1 MLFKFIQLNLFTF
14 YKKQTKL
21 SENGIKIRK
30 DYLLTLPAQDGKI
43 TVVKWQYLMEKLKEK
58 YVQEEFFMRMKFY
71 QSIKFRLIMV
81 TLIVCIIMGGAINY
95 FSIHQSRVSYKKV
108 VWNYMNDIA
117 IAYGRQVDN
126 IIADLG
132 TDKAF
137 NPGVLQTILADVGL
151 EGVSSSYGYIVD
163 ADGTMLYHPNQDK
176 IGKSVDN
183 AVVKSYVKDLKSGIV
198 HDTSVVQYNFNGSV
212 KYASCYTGQNGNFIL
227 VISADDSE
235 VMEDSVKLIVNV
247 TAISVVIGLLA
258 IAAVFFF
265 IVRMLSPLEYAAGA
279 VEKLAALDFRENDV
293 RKEARFARLRDEAG
307 NIMNAVLKLRGELTG
322 VVADLKTQSKALF
335 TQSDSLSESA
345 ANTMANMKDTDRAV
359 DEMANGA
366 TMLAQETQ
374 SASESVVEIGN
385 MIDEVNDNSE
395 ALAKDADDMKE
406 LGENAEN
413 ILKQLI
419 DGQHEMVEHIG
430 VVSDKTHEA
439 NQAAEKIA
447 EVVSLITEIASQ
459 TNLLSLNASIEAAR
473 AGDAGRGF
481 AVVAENI
488 KQLAEQTTS
497 SAADIQDIIH
507 DLETKSNET
516 VEKTD
521 AVNKIVN
528 KQSEDMKKTADILNQ
543 VIKGIIRLID
553 RIDGIATSVANMDK
567 SKEKVVDVIQ
577 NLSSVSQENAASTE
591 ETSASTS
598 MAMGTIEGIAN
609 EAVQL
614 KQIAQDLEDRMNAFV
629 IE

>member
-1 MLFKFIQLNLFTF
+1 
-14 YKKQTKL
+14 
-21 SENGIKIRK
+21 
-30 DYLLTLPAQDGKI
+30 
-43 TVVKWQYLMEKLKEK
+43 
-58 YVQEEFFMRMKFY
+58 MRMKFY

-81 TLIVCIIMGGAINY
+81 TLIVCIIMGGTINY
-95 FSIHQSRVSYKKV
+95 FSIHQSRVSYKKA

-117 IAYGRQVDN
+117 VAYGRQVDN

-137 NPGVLQTILADVGL
+137 NPGVLQTILAGVGL

-176 IGKSVDN
+176 IGKSVEN
-183 AVVKSYVKDLKSGIV
+183 EVVKSYVKDLKSGIV
-198 HDTSVVQYNFNGSV
+198 HDTSVVQYNFNGIV

-235 VMEDSVKLIVNV
+235 VMADSIKLIVNV
-247 TAISVVIGLLA
+247 TVISVVIGLLA

-265 IVRMLSPLEYAAGA
+265 IVRMISPLEYAAGA

-293 RKEARFARLRDEAG
+293 RKEARFAKLRDEAG

-345 ANTMANMKDTDRAV
+345 ANTMTNMKDTDRAV

-543 VIKGIIRLID
+543 VIKGITGLID
-553 RIDGIATSVANMDK
+553 RIDGIAASVANMDK

-614 KQIAQDLEDRMNAFV
+614 KQIAQDLEDRMKAFV

>member
-1 MLFKFIQLNLFTF
+1 MK
-14 YKKQTKL
+14 
-21 SENGIKIRK
+21 
-30 DYLLTLPAQDGKI
+30 
-43 TVVKWQYLMEKLKEK
+43 
-58 YVQEEFFMRMKFY
+58 MKFY
-71 QSIKFRLIMV
+71 QSIKFRLIMM
-81 TLIVCIIMGGAINY
+81 TLIVCVVMGGAINY

-108 VWNYMNDIA
+108 VWNYMSDIA
-117 IAYGRQVDN
+117 VAYGRQVDN

-137 NPGVLQTILADVGL
+137 NPGVLQTVLADVGI
-151 EGVSSSYGYIVD
+151 EGVASSYGYIVD

-176 IGKSVDN
+176 IGKSVEN
-183 AVVKSYVKDLKSGIV
+183 AVVKSYVQDLKSGIV
-198 HDTSVVQYNFNGSV
+198 HDTSVVQYEFNGST
-212 KYASCYTGQNGNFIL
+212 KYASCYTGQNGSFIL

-235 VMEDSVKLIVNV
+235 VMADSVKLITNV
-247 TAISVVIGLLA
+247 MAISVVIGLLA

-265 IVRMLSPLEYAAGA
+265 IARMISPLEYAAGA
-279 VEKLAALDFRENDV
+279 VEKLATLDFRGDDEK
-293 RKEARFARLRDEAG
+293 KEARFAKLKDEAG
-307 NIMNAVLKLRGELTG
+307 KIMNAVLKLRGELTG
-322 VVADLKTQSKALF
+322 VVADLKVQSKALF

-345 ANTMANMKDTDRAV
+345 ANTMTNMKDTDRAV

-385 MIDEVNDNSE
+385 MIDKVNDNSE
-395 ALAKDADDMKE
+395 ALAKDADDMKA

-447 EVVSLITEIASQ
+447 EVVNLITEIASQ

-543 VIKGIIRLID
+543 VIKGIIGLID
-553 RIDGIATSVANMDK
+553 RIDSIAASVANMDK

-598 MAMGTIEGIAN
+598 MAMGTVEGIADD
-609 EAVQL
+609 AVQL
-614 KQIAQDLEDRMNAFV
+614 KKIAQDLEDRMKAFV

>member
-1 MLFKFIQLNLFTF
+1 MDVF
-14 YKKQTKL
+14 
-21 SENGIKIRK
+21 NGKVE
-30 DYLLTLPAQDGKI
+30 G
-43 TVVKWQYLMEKLKEK
+43 K
-58 YVQEEFFMRMKFY
+58 YVQEEFYMRMKFY

-95 FSIHQSRVSYKKV
+95 FSIHQSRVSYKKA

-176 IGKSVDN
+176 IGKSVEN
-183 AVVKSYVKDLKSGIV
+183 AIVKSYVKDLKSGIV

-235 VMEDSVKLIVNV
+235 VMADSVKLIVNV
-247 TAISVVIGLLA
+247 TVISVVIGLLA

-395 ALAKDADDMKE
+395 ALAKNADDMKE

-543 VIKGIIRLID
+543 VIKGIIGLID
-553 RIDGIATSVANMDK
+553 RIDGIAASVANMDK

-614 KQIAQDLEDRMNAFV
+614 KQIAQDLEDRMKAFV

>member
-1 MLFKFIQLNLFTF
+1 MK
-14 YKKQTKL
+14 
-21 SENGIKIRK
+21 
-30 DYLLTLPAQDGKI
+30 
-43 TVVKWQYLMEKLKEK
+43 
-58 YVQEEFFMRMKFY
+58 MKFY
-71 QSIKFRLIMV
+71 QSIKFRLIMM
-81 TLIVCIIMGGAINY
+81 TLIVCVVMGGAINY

-108 VWNYMNDIA
+108 VWNYMSDIA
-117 IAYGRQVDN
+117 VAYGRQVDN

-137 NPGVLQTILADVGL
+137 NPGVLQTVLEDVGI
-151 EGVSSSYGYIVD
+151 EGVASSYGYIVD

-176 IGKSVDN
+176 IGKSVEN
-183 AVVKSYVKDLKSGIV
+183 AVVKSYVQDLKSGIV
-198 HDTSVVQYNFNGSV
+198 HDTSVVQYEFNGST
-212 KYASCYTGQNGNFIL
+212 KYASCYTGQNGSFIL

-235 VMEDSVKLIVNV
+235 VMADSVKLITNV
-247 TAISVVIGLLA
+247 MAISVVIGLLA

-265 IVRMLSPLEYAAGA
+265 IARMISPLEYAAGA
-279 VEKLAALDFRENDV
+279 VEKLATLDFRGDDEK
-293 RKEARFARLRDEAG
+293 KEARFAKLKDEAG

-322 VVADLKTQSKALF
+322 VVADLKVQSKALF

-345 ANTMANMKDTDRAV
+345 ANTMTNMKDTDRAV

-385 MIDEVNDNSE
+385 MIDKVNDNSE
-395 ALAKDADDMKE
+395 ALAKDADDMKA

-447 EVVSLITEIASQ
+447 EVVNLITEIASQ

-516 VEKTD
+516 VEKTE

-543 VIKGIIRLID
+543 VIKGIIGLID
-553 RIDGIATSVANMDK
+553 RIDSIAASVANMDK

-598 MAMGTIEGIAN
+598 MAMGTVEGIADD
-609 EAVQL
+609 AVQL
-614 KQIAQDLEDRMNAFV
+614 KKIAQDLEDRMKAFV

>member
-1 MLFKFIQLNLFTF
+1 
-14 YKKQTKL
+14 
-21 SENGIKIRK
+21 
-30 DYLLTLPAQDGKI
+30 
-43 TVVKWQYLMEKLKEK
+43 
-58 YVQEEFFMRMKFY
+58 MRMKFY
-71 QSIKFRLIMV
+71 QSIKFRIIMV

-117 IAYGRQVDN
+117 AAYGRQVDN

-132 TDKAF
+132 ADKAF

-176 IGKSVDN
+176 IGKSVEN
-183 AVVKSYVKDLKSGIV
+183 AIVKSYVKDLKSGIV

-235 VMEDSVKLIVNV
+235 VMADSVKLIVNV
-247 TAISVVIGLLA
+247 TVISVVIGLLA

-395 ALAKDADDMKE
+395 ALAKNADDMKE

-543 VIKGIIRLID
+543 VIKGIIGLID
-553 RIDGIATSVANMDK
+553 RIDGIAASVANMDK

-614 KQIAQDLEDRMNAFV
+614 KQIAQDLDDRMKAFV

>member
-1 MLFKFIQLNLFTF
+1 
-14 YKKQTKL
+14 
-21 SENGIKIRK
+21 
-30 DYLLTLPAQDGKI
+30 
-43 TVVKWQYLMEKLKEK
+43 
-58 YVQEEFFMRMKFY
+58 MKFY
-71 QSIKFRLIMV
+71 QSIKFRIIMV
-81 TLIVCIIMGGAINY
+81 TLIVCIIMGGTINY

-117 IAYGRQVDN
+117 AAYGRQVDN

-137 NPGVLQTILADVGL
+137 NPGVLQTILAGVGL

-176 IGKSVDN
+176 IGKSVEN
-183 AVVKSYVKDLKSGIV
+183 AIVKSYVKDLKSGIV

-235 VMEDSVKLIVNV
+235 VMADSIKLIVNV
-247 TAISVVIGLLA
+247 TVISVVIGLLA

-543 VIKGIIRLID
+543 VIKGITGLID
-553 RIDGIATSVANMDK
+553 RIDGIAASVANMDK

-614 KQIAQDLEDRMNAFV
+614 KQIAQDLENRMKAFV

>member
-1 MLFKFIQLNLFTF
+1 MDVF
-14 YKKQTKL
+14 
-21 SENGIKIRK
+21 NGKVE
-30 DYLLTLPAQDGKI
+30 G
-43 TVVKWQYLMEKLKEK
+43 K
-58 YVQEEFFMRMKFY
+58 YVQEEFYMRMKFY

-95 FSIHQSRVSYKKV
+95 FSIHQSRVSYKKA

-176 IGKSVDN
+176 IGKSVEN
-183 AVVKSYVKDLKSGIV
+183 AIVKSYVKDLKSGIV

-235 VMEDSVKLIVNV
+235 VMADSVKLIVNV
-247 TAISVVIGLLA
+247 TVISVVIGLLA

-395 ALAKDADDMKE
+395 ALAKNADDMKE

-543 VIKGIIRLID
+543 VIKGIIGLID
-553 RIDGIATSVANMDK
+553 RIDGIAASVANMDK

>member
-1 MLFKFIQLNLFTF
+1 MVKFCHKRAVFK
-14 YKKQTKL
+14 
-21 SENGIKIRK
+21 
-30 DYLLTLPAQDGKI
+30 GK
-43 TVVKWQYLMEKLKEK
+43 VEGKNKK
-58 YVQEEFFMRMKFY
+58 YVQEEFYMRMKFY

-81 TLIVCIIMGGAINY
+81 TLIVCIIMGGTINY
-95 FSIHQSRVSYKKV
+95 FSIHQSRVSYKKA

-117 IAYGRQVDN
+117 VAYGRQVDN

-137 NPGVLQTILADVGL
+137 NPGVLQTILAGVGL

-176 IGKSVDN
+176 IGKSVEN
-183 AVVKSYVKDLKSGIV
+183 AIVKSYVKDLKSGIV

-235 VMEDSVKLIVNV
+235 VMADSIKLIVNV

-543 VIKGIIRLID
+543 VIKGITGLID
-553 RIDGIATSVANMDK
+553 RIDGIAASVANMDK

-614 KQIAQDLEDRMNAFV
+614 KQIAQDLEDRMKAFV

>member
-1 MLFKFIQLNLFTF
+1 MVKF
-14 YKKQTKL
+14 
-21 SENGIKIRK
+21 
-30 DYLLTLPAQDGKI
+30 A
-43 TVVKWQYLMEKLKEK
+43 VKEQYLREKLKEK
-58 YVQEEFFMRMKFY
+58 YVQEEFYMRMKFY

-176 IGKSVDN
+176 IGKSVEN
-183 AVVKSYVKDLKSGIV
+183 AIVKSYVKDLKSGIV

-235 VMEDSVKLIVNV
+235 VMADSIKLIVNV
-247 TAISVVIGLLA
+247 TVISVVIGLLA

-543 VIKGIIRLID
+543 VIKGITGLID
-553 RIDGIATSVANMDK
+553 RIDGIAASVANMDK

-614 KQIAQDLEDRMNAFV
+614 KQIAQDLEDRMKAFV

>member
-1 MLFKFIQLNLFTF
+1 M
-14 YKKQTKL
+14 
-21 SENGIKIRK
+21 
-30 DYLLTLPAQDGKI
+30 
-43 TVVKWQYLMEKLKEK
+43 
-58 YVQEEFFMRMKFY
+58 
-71 QSIKFRLIMV
+71 
-81 TLIVCIIMGGAINY
+81 
-95 FSIHQSRVSYKKV
+95 
-108 VWNYMNDIA
+108 
-117 IAYGRQVDN
+117 
-126 IIADLG
+126 
-132 TDKAF
+132 
-137 NPGVLQTILADVGL
+137 
-151 EGVSSSYGYIVD
+151 
-163 ADGTMLYHPNQDK
+163 
-176 IGKSVDN
+176 
-183 AVVKSYVKDLKSGIV
+183 
-198 HDTSVVQYNFNGSV
+198 
-212 KYASCYTGQNGNFIL
+212 
-227 VISADDSE
+227 
-235 VMEDSVKLIVNV
+235 
-247 TAISVVIGLLA
+247 
-258 IAAVFFF
+258 
-265 IVRMLSPLEYAAGA
+265 
-279 VEKLAALDFRENDV
+279 

-543 VIKGIIRLID
+543 VIKGITGLID
-553 RIDGIATSVANMDK
+553 RIDGIAASVANMDK

-614 KQIAQDLEDRMNAFV
+614 KQIAQDLEDRMKAFV

>member
-1 MLFKFIQLNLFTF
+1 
-14 YKKQTKL
+14 
-21 SENGIKIRK
+21 
-30 DYLLTLPAQDGKI
+30 
-43 TVVKWQYLMEKLKEK
+43 
-58 YVQEEFFMRMKFY
+58 MRMKFY

-81 TLIVCIIMGGAINY
+81 TLIVCIIMGGTINY
-95 FSIHQSRVSYKKV
+95 FSIHQSRVSYKKA

-117 IAYGRQVDN
+117 VAYGRQVDN

-137 NPGVLQTILADVGL
+137 NPGVLQTILAGVGL

-176 IGKSVDN
+176 IGKSVEN

-198 HDTSVVQYNFNGSV
+198 HDTSVVQYDFNGSV

-235 VMEDSVKLIVNV
+235 VMADSIKLIVNV
-247 TAISVVIGLLA
+247 TVISVVIGLLA

-265 IVRMLSPLEYAAGA
+265 IVRMISPLEYAAGA

-293 RKEARFARLRDEAG
+293 RKEARFAKLRDEAG

-345 ANTMANMKDTDRAV
+345 ANTMTNMKDTDRAV

-543 VIKGIIRLID
+543 VIKGITGLID
-553 RIDGIATSVANMDK
+553 RIDGIAASVANMDK

-614 KQIAQDLEDRMNAFV
+614 KQIAQDLEDRMKAFV

>member
-1 MLFKFIQLNLFTF
+1 MDVF
-14 YKKQTKL
+14 
-21 SENGIKIRK
+21 NGKVE
-30 DYLLTLPAQDGKI
+30 G
-43 TVVKWQYLMEKLKEK
+43 K
-58 YVQEEFFMRMKFY
+58 YVQEEFYMRMKFY

-95 FSIHQSRVSYKKV
+95 FSIHQSRVSYKKA

-176 IGKSVDN
+176 IGKSVEN
-183 AVVKSYVKDLKSGIV
+183 AIVKSYVKDLKSGIV

-235 VMEDSVKLIVNV
+235 VMADSVKLIVNV
-247 TAISVVIGLLA
+247 TVISVVIGLLA

-395 ALAKDADDMKE
+395 ALAKNADDMKE

-543 VIKGIIRLID
+543 VIKGIIGLID
-553 RIDGIATSVANMDK
+553 RIDGIATSVASMEK

-614 KQIAQDLEDRMNAFV
+614 KQIAQDLEDRMKAFV

>member
-1 MLFKFIQLNLFTF
+1 MVKF
-14 YKKQTKL
+14 
-21 SENGIKIRK
+21 
-30 DYLLTLPAQDGKI
+30 A
-43 TVVKWQYLMEKLKEK
+43 VKEQYLREKLKEK
-58 YVQEEFFMRMKFY
+58 YVQEEFYMKMKFY

-176 IGKSVDN
+176 IGKSVEN
-183 AVVKSYVKDLKSGIV
+183 AIVKSYVKDLKSGIV

-235 VMEDSVKLIVNV
+235 VMADSVKLIVNV
-247 TAISVVIGLLA
+247 TVISVVIGLLA

-395 ALAKDADDMKE
+395 ALAKNADDMKE

-543 VIKGIIRLID
+543 VIKGIIGLID

-614 KQIAQDLEDRMNAFV
+614 KQIAQDLEDRMKAFV

>member
-1 MLFKFIQLNLFTF
+1 
-14 YKKQTKL
+14 
-21 SENGIKIRK
+21 
-30 DYLLTLPAQDGKI
+30 
-43 TVVKWQYLMEKLKEK
+43 
-58 YVQEEFFMRMKFY
+58 MRMKFY
-71 QSIKFRLIMV
+71 QSIKFRLVMV

-176 IGKSVDN
+176 IGKSVEN
-183 AVVKSYVKDLKSGIV
+183 AIVIV
-198 HDTSVVQYNFNGSV
+198 HDTRVVQYNFNGSV

-235 VMEDSVKLIVNV
+235 VMADSVKLIVNV
-247 TAISVVIGLLA
+247 TVISVVIGLLA

-345 ANTMANMKDTDRAV
+345 ANTMTNMKDTDRAV

-543 VIKGIIRLID
+543 VIKGIIGLID

-614 KQIAQDLEDRMNAFV
+614 KQIAQDLEDRMKAFV

>member
-1 MLFKFIQLNLFTF
+1 MVKF
-14 YKKQTKL
+14 
-21 SENGIKIRK
+21 
-30 DYLLTLPAQDGKI
+30 A
-43 TVVKWQYLMEKLKEK
+43 VKEQYLREKLKEK
-58 YVQEEFFMRMKFY
+58 YVQEEFYMRMKFY

-176 IGKSVDN
+176 IGKSVEN
-183 AVVKSYVKDLKSGIV
+183 AIVKSYVKDLKSGIV

-235 VMEDSVKLIVNV
+235 VMADSVKLIVNV
-247 TAISVVIGLLA
+247 TVISVVIGLLA

-395 ALAKDADDMKE
+395 ALAKNADDMKE

-543 VIKGIIRLID
+543 VIKGIIGLID

-614 KQIAQDLEDRMNAFV
+614 KQIAQDLEDRMKAFV

>member
-1 MLFKFIQLNLFTF
+1 MVKFCHKRAVFK
-14 YKKQTKL
+14 
-21 SENGIKIRK
+21 
-30 DYLLTLPAQDGKI
+30 GK
-43 TVVKWQYLMEKLKEK
+43 VEGKNKK
-58 YVQEEFFMRMKFY
+58 YVQEEFYMRMKFY

-81 TLIVCIIMGGAINY
+81 TLIVCIIMGGTINY
-95 FSIHQSRVSYKKV
+95 FSIHQSRVSYKKA

-117 IAYGRQVDN
+117 VAYGRQVDN

-137 NPGVLQTILADVGL
+137 NPGVLQTILAGVGL

-176 IGKSVDN
+176 IGKSVEN

-212 KYASCYTGQNGNFIL
+212 KYASCYTGQNGSFIL

-235 VMEDSVKLIVNV
+235 VMADSIKLIVNV
-247 TAISVVIGLLA
+247 TVISVVIGLLA

-265 IVRMLSPLEYAAGA
+265 IVRMISPLEYAAGA

-543 VIKGIIRLID
+543 VIKGITGLID
-553 RIDGIATSVANMDK
+553 RIDGIAASVANMDK

-614 KQIAQDLEDRMNAFV
+614 KQIAQDLEDRMKAFV
-629 IE
+629 TE

>member
-1 MLFKFIQLNLFTF
+1 M
-14 YKKQTKL
+14 YK
-21 SENGIKIRK
+21 
-30 DYLLTLPAQDGKI
+30 
-43 TVVKWQYLMEKLKEK
+43 
-58 YVQEEFFMRMKFY
+58 
-71 QSIKFRLIMV
+71 
-81 TLIVCIIMGGAINY
+81 
-95 FSIHQSRVSYKKV
+95 
-108 VWNYMNDIA
+108 
-117 IAYGRQVDN
+117 RQ
-126 IIADLG
+126 G
-132 TDKAF
+132 
-137 NPGVLQTILADVGL
+137 
-151 EGVSSSYGYIVD
+151 
-163 ADGTMLYHPNQDK
+163 
-176 IGKSVDN
+176 
-183 AVVKSYVKDLKSGIV
+183 
-198 HDTSVVQYNFNGSV
+198 
-212 KYASCYTGQNGNFIL
+212 
-227 VISADDSE
+227 
-235 VMEDSVKLIVNV
+235 
-247 TAISVVIGLLA
+247 
-258 IAAVFFF
+258 
-265 IVRMLSPLEYAAGA
+265 
-279 VEKLAALDFRENDV
+279 
-293 RKEARFARLRDEAG
+293 
-307 NIMNAVLKLRGELTG
+307 
-322 VVADLKTQSKALF
+322 
-335 TQSDSLSESA
+335 
-345 ANTMANMKDTDRAV
+345 
-359 DEMANGA
+359 
-366 TMLAQETQ
+366 
-374 SASESVVEIGN
+374 
-385 MIDEVNDNSE
+385 
-395 ALAKDADDMKE
+395 

-543 VIKGIIRLID
+543 VIKGIIGLID

-614 KQIAQDLEDRMNAFV
+614 KQIAQDLEDRMKAFV

>member
-1 MLFKFIQLNLFTF
+1 MVKFCRKRVVFK
-14 YKKQTKL
+14 
-21 SENGIKIRK
+21 
-30 DYLLTLPAQDGKI
+30 
-43 TVVKWQYLMEKLKEK
+43 EKVEGK
-58 YVQEEFFMRMKFY
+58 YVQEEFYMRMKFY

-176 IGKSVDN
+176 IGKSVEN
-183 AVVKSYVKDLKSGIV
+183 AIVKSYVKDLKSGIV

-235 VMEDSVKLIVNV
+235 VMADSVKLIVNV
-247 TAISVVIGLLA
+247 TVISVVIGLLA

-345 ANTMANMKDTDRAV
+345 ANTMDNMKDTDRAV

-395 ALAKDADDMKE
+395 ALAKNADDMKE

-543 VIKGIIRLID
+543 VIKGIIGLID
-553 RIDGIATSVANMDK
+553 RIDGIAASVASMEK

-614 KQIAQDLEDRMNAFV
+614 KQIAQDLEDRMKAFV

>member
-1 MLFKFIQLNLFTF
+1 MK
-14 YKKQTKL
+14 
-21 SENGIKIRK
+21 R
-30 DYLLTLPAQDGKI
+30 
-43 TVVKWQYLMEKLKEK
+43 
-58 YVQEEFFMRMKFY
+58 KFY
-71 QSIKFRLIMV
+71 HSIKFRLIMM
-81 TLIVCIIMGGAINY
+81 TLVICAMMGGLINFY
-95 FSIHQSRVSYKKV
+95 SIHQSRASYKKV

-117 IAYGRQVDN
+117 LAYGRQVDN

-132 TDKAF
+132 EDKAF
-137 NPGVLQTILADVGL
+137 DPMVLQTILAGVGI
-151 EGVSSSYGYIVD
+151 EGVSSSYAYMVD
-163 ADGTMLYHPNQDK
+163 ADGTMLYHPTSDK
-176 IGKSVDN
+176 IGKTVENS
-183 AVVKSYVKDLKSGIV
+183 VVKSYVQDLKAGV
-198 HDTSVVQYNFNGSV
+198 RHDTGVVQYVFNGST
-212 KYASCYTGQNGNFIL
+212 KYASCYTGAAGSFIL
-227 VISADDSE
+227 VVSADDSD
-235 VMEDSVKLIVNV
+235 VMADSYKLITDV
-247 TAISVVIGLLA
+247 TIITIIIGIIA
-258 IAAVFFF
+258 IAAVAFF
-265 IVRMLSPLEYAAGA
+265 ISRMISPLTYVAGS
-279 VEKLAALDFRENDV
+279 VDKLAELDFRASNDN
-293 RKEARFARLRDEAG
+293 KEQRYSKLKDEIG

-322 VVADLKTQSKALF
+322 VVADLKVQSKTLF
-335 TQSDSLSESA
+335 SQSDSLSESA
-345 ANTMANMKDTDRAV
+345 ANTMTNMKDTDRAV

-374 SASESVVEIGN
+374 SASESVIEIGN
-385 MIDEVNDNSE
+385 MIDRVNDNTE
-395 ALAKDADDMKE
+395 ALASDADNMKS

-430 VVSDKTHEA
+430 VVSDKTHDA
-439 NQAAEKIA
+439 NKAAEKIA
-447 EVVSLITEIASQ
+447 EVVNLITEIASQ

-521 AVNKIVN
+521 AVSRIVN

-543 VIKGIIRLID
+543 VIKGIIGLTD
-553 RIDGIATSVANMDK
+553 RIDSIASSVQNMDK

-591 ETSASTS
+591 ETSASTT
-598 MAMGTIEGIAN
+598 MAMGTVEGIAN
-609 EAVQL
+609 DAVQL
-614 KQIAQDLEDRMNAFV
+614 KGIAQDLEDRMKDFI

>member
-1 MLFKFIQLNLFTF
+1 MVKF
-14 YKKQTKL
+14 
-21 SENGIKIRK
+21 
-30 DYLLTLPAQDGKI
+30 A
-43 TVVKWQYLMEKLKEK
+43 VKEQYLREKLKEK
-58 YVQEEFFMRMKFY
+58 YVQEEFYMRMKFY

-81 TLIVCIIMGGAINY
+81 TLIVCIIMGGTINY
-95 FSIHQSRVSYKKV
+95 FSIHKSRVSYKKV

-117 IAYGRQVDN
+117 AAYGRQVDN

-132 TDKAF
+132 ADKAF

-176 IGKSVDN
+176 IGKSVEN
-183 AVVKSYVKDLKSGIV
+183 AIVKSYVKDLKSGIV

-235 VMEDSVKLIVNV
+235 VMADSVKLIVNV
-247 TAISVVIGLLA
+247 TVISVVIGLLA

-395 ALAKDADDMKE
+395 ALAKNADDMKE

-543 VIKGIIRLID
+543 VIKGIIGLID

-614 KQIAQDLEDRMNAFV
+614 KQIAQDLDDRMKAFV

>member
-1 MLFKFIQLNLFTF
+1 MK
-14 YKKQTKL
+14 
-21 SENGIKIRK
+21 
-30 DYLLTLPAQDGKI
+30 
-43 TVVKWQYLMEKLKEK
+43 
-58 YVQEEFFMRMKFY
+58 MKFY
-71 QSIKFRLIMV
+71 HSIKFRLTMM
-81 TLIVCIIMGGAINY
+81 TLVICVMMGGLINFY
-95 FSIHQSRVSYKKV
+95 SIHQSRASYKKV

-117 IAYGRQVDN
+117 LAYGRQVDN

-132 TDKAF
+132 EDKAF
-137 NPGVLQTILADVGL
+137 DPMVLQTILAGVGI
-151 EGVSSSYGYIVD
+151 EGVSSSYAYMVD
-163 ADGTMLYHPNQDK
+163 ADGTMLYHPTSDK
-176 IGKSVDN
+176 IGKSVEN
-183 AVVKSYVKDLKSGIV
+183 FVVKLYVQDLKEGV
-198 HDTSVVQYNFNGSV
+198 RHDTGVVQYVFNGST
-212 KYASCYTGQNGNFIL
+212 KYASCYTGAAGSFIL
-227 VISADDSE
+227 VVSADDSD
-235 VMEDSVKLIVNV
+235 VMADSYKLITDV
-247 TAISVVIGLLA
+247 TIITIIIGIIA
-258 IAAVFFF
+258 IAAVALF
-265 IVRMLSPLEYAAGA
+265 INKMISPLTYVAGS
-279 VEKLAALDFRENDV
+279 VDKLAELDFRSNNDN
-293 RKEARFARLRDEAG
+293 KEQRYFKLKDEIG

-322 VVADLKTQSKALF
+322 VVADLKVQSKNLF
-335 TQSDSLSESA
+335 NQSDSLSESA
-345 ANTMANMKDTDRAV
+345 ANTMTNMKDTDRAV

-374 SASESVVEIGN
+374 SASESVIEIGN
-385 MIDEVNDNSE
+385 MIDRVNDNTE
-395 ALAKDADDMKE
+395 ALASDADNMKS

-430 VVSDKTHEA
+430 VVSDKTHDA
-439 NQAAEKIA
+439 NKAAEKIA
-447 EVVSLITEIASQ
+447 EVVNLITEIASQ

-521 AVNKIVN
+521 AVSRIVN

-543 VIKGIIRLID
+543 VIKGIIGLTD
-553 RIDGIATSVANMDK
+553 RIDSIASSVQNMDK

-591 ETSASTS
+591 ETSASTT
-598 MAMGTIEGIAN
+598 MAMGTVEGIAN
-609 EAVQL
+609 DAVQL
-614 KQIAQDLEDRMNAFV
+614 KGIAQDLEDRMKDFI

>member
-1 MLFKFIQLNLFTF
+1 MVKF
-14 YKKQTKL
+14 
-21 SENGIKIRK
+21 
-30 DYLLTLPAQDGKI
+30 A
-43 TVVKWQYLMEKLKEK
+43 VKEQYLREKLKEK
-58 YVQEEFFMRMKFY
+58 YVQEEFYMRMKFY

-176 IGKSVDN
+176 IGKSVEN
-183 AVVKSYVKDLKSGIV
+183 AIVKSYVKDLKSGIV

-235 VMEDSVKLIVNV
+235 VMADSVKLIVNV
-247 TAISVVIGLLA
+247 TVISVVIGLLA

-395 ALAKDADDMKE
+395 ALAKNADDMKE

-507 DLETKSNET
+507 VLETKSNET

-543 VIKGIIRLID
+543 VIKGIIGLID
-553 RIDGIATSVANMDK
+553 RIDGIATSVASMEK

-614 KQIAQDLEDRMNAFV
+614 KQIAQDLEDRMKAFV

>member
-1 MLFKFIQLNLFTF
+1 MVKFCRKRVVFK
-14 YKKQTKL
+14 
-21 SENGIKIRK
+21 
-30 DYLLTLPAQDGKI
+30 
-43 TVVKWQYLMEKLKEK
+43 EKVEGK
-58 YVQEEFFMRMKFY
+58 YVQEEFYMRMKFY

-108 VWNYMNDIA
+108 VWNCMNDIA

-176 IGKSVDN
+176 IGKSVEN
-183 AVVKSYVKDLKSGIV
+183 AIVKSYVKDLKSGIV

-235 VMEDSVKLIVNV
+235 VMADSVKLIVNV
-247 TAISVVIGLLA
+247 TVISVVIGLLA

-395 ALAKDADDMKE
+395 ALAKNADDMKE

-543 VIKGIIRLID
+543 VIKGIIGLID
-553 RIDGIATSVANMDK
+553 RIDGIAASVASMEK

-614 KQIAQDLEDRMNAFV
+614 KQIAQDLEDRMKAFV

>member
-1 MLFKFIQLNLFTF
+1 
-14 YKKQTKL
+14 
-21 SENGIKIRK
+21 
-30 DYLLTLPAQDGKI
+30 
-43 TVVKWQYLMEKLKEK
+43 
-58 YVQEEFFMRMKFY
+58 MRMKFY
-71 QSIKFRLIMV
+71 QSIKFRIIMV

-117 IAYGRQVDN
+117 AAYGRQVDN

-132 TDKAF
+132 ADKAF

-176 IGKSVDN
+176 IGKSVEN
-183 AVVKSYVKDLKSGIV
+183 AIVKSYVKDLKSGIV

-235 VMEDSVKLIVNV
+235 VMADSVKLIVNV
-247 TAISVVIGLLA
+247 TVISVVIGLLA

-395 ALAKDADDMKE
+395 ALAKNADDMKE

-543 VIKGIIRLID
+543 VIKGIIGLID

-614 KQIAQDLEDRMNAFV
+614 KQIAQDLEDRMKAFV

>member
-1 MLFKFIQLNLFTF
+1 MDVF
-14 YKKQTKL
+14 
-21 SENGIKIRK
+21 NGKVE
-30 DYLLTLPAQDGKI
+30 G
-43 TVVKWQYLMEKLKEK
+43 K
-58 YVQEEFFMRMKFY
+58 YVQEEFYMRMKFY

-176 IGKSVDN
+176 IGKSVEN
-183 AVVKSYVKDLKSGIV
+183 AIVKSYVKDLKSGIV

-235 VMEDSVKLIVNV
+235 VMADSVKLIVNV
-247 TAISVVIGLLA
+247 TVISVVIGLLA

-395 ALAKDADDMKE
+395 ALAKNADDMKE

-459 TNLLSLNASIEAAR
+459 TNLLSFNASIEAAR

-543 VIKGIIRLID
+543 VIKGIIGLID
-553 RIDGIATSVANMDK
+553 RIDGIATSVASMEK

-614 KQIAQDLEDRMNAFV
+614 KQIAQDLEDRMKAFV

>member
-1 MLFKFIQLNLFTF
+1 
-14 YKKQTKL
+14 
-21 SENGIKIRK
+21 
-30 DYLLTLPAQDGKI
+30 
-43 TVVKWQYLMEKLKEK
+43 MEKLKEK
-58 YVQEEFFMRMKFY
+58 YVQGEFYMRMKFY

-176 IGKSVDN
+176 IGKSVEN
-183 AVVKSYVKDLKSGIV
+183 AIVKSYVKDLKSGIV
-198 HDTSVVQYNFNGSV
+198 HDTSIVQYTFNGSV

-235 VMEDSVKLIVNV
+235 VMADSVKLIVNV
-247 TAISVVIGLLA
+247 TVISVVIGLLA

-279 VEKLAALDFRENDV
+279 VEKLATLDFRENDV

-543 VIKGIIRLID
+543 VIKGIIGLID

-614 KQIAQDLEDRMNAFV
+614 KQIAQDLEDRMKAFV

>member
-1 MLFKFIQLNLFTF
+1 MDVF
-14 YKKQTKL
+14 
-21 SENGIKIRK
+21 NGKVE
-30 DYLLTLPAQDGKI
+30 G
-43 TVVKWQYLMEKLKEK
+43 K
-58 YVQEEFFMRMKFY
+58 YVQEEFYMRMKFY

-95 FSIHQSRVSYKKV
+95 FSIHQSRVSYKKA

-176 IGKSVDN
+176 IGKSVEN
-183 AVVKSYVKDLKSGIV
+183 AIVKSYVKDLKSGIV
-198 HDTSVVQYNFNGSV
+198 HDTSVIQYNFNGSV

-235 VMEDSVKLIVNV
+235 VMADSVKLIVNV
-247 TAISVVIGLLA
+247 TVISVVIGLLA

-395 ALAKDADDMKE
+395 ALAKNADDMKE

-543 VIKGIIRLID
+543 VIKGIIGLID
-553 RIDGIATSVANMDK
+553 RIDGIATSVASMEK

-614 KQIAQDLEDRMNAFV
+614 KQIAQDLEDRMKAFV

>member
-1 MLFKFIQLNLFTF
+1 
-14 YKKQTKL
+14 
-21 SENGIKIRK
+21 
-30 DYLLTLPAQDGKI
+30 
-43 TVVKWQYLMEKLKEK
+43 
-58 YVQEEFFMRMKFY
+58 MRMKFY
-71 QSIKFRLIMV
+71 QSIKFRLIMM

-95 FSIHQSRVSYKKV
+95 FSIHQSRVSYKKA

-117 IAYGRQVDN
+117 VAYGRQVDN

-137 NPGVLQTILADVGL
+137 NPGVLQTILAGVGL

-176 IGKSVDN
+176 IGKSVEN

-235 VMEDSVKLIVNV
+235 VMADSIKLIVNV
-247 TAISVVIGLLA
+247 TVISVVIGLLA

-265 IVRMLSPLEYAAGA
+265 IVRMISPLEYAAGA

-345 ANTMANMKDTDRAV
+345 ANTMTNMKDTDRAV

-543 VIKGIIRLID
+543 VIKGITGLID
-553 RIDGIATSVANMDK
+553 RIDGIAASVANMDK

-614 KQIAQDLEDRMNAFV
+614 KQIAQDLEDRMKAFV

>member
-1 MLFKFIQLNLFTF
+1 MK
-14 YKKQTKL
+14 
-21 SENGIKIRK
+21 
-30 DYLLTLPAQDGKI
+30 
-43 TVVKWQYLMEKLKEK
+43 
-58 YVQEEFFMRMKFY
+58 MKFY
-71 QSIKFRLIMV
+71 QSIKFRLIMM
-81 TLIVCIIMGGAINY
+81 TLIVCVVMGGAINC
-95 FSIHQSRVSYKKV
+95 FSIHQSKVSYKKV
-108 VWNYMNDIA
+108 VWNYMSDIA
-117 IAYGRQVDN
+117 VAYGRQVDN

-137 NPGVLQTILADVGL
+137 NPGVLQTVLADVGI
-151 EGVSSSYGYIVD
+151 EGVASSYGYIVD

-176 IGKSVDN
+176 IGKSVEN
-183 AVVKSYVKDLKSGIV
+183 AVVKSYVQDLKSGIV
-198 HDTSVVQYNFNGSV
+198 HDTSVVQYEFNGST
-212 KYASCYTGQNGNFIL
+212 KYASCYTGQNGSFIL

-235 VMEDSVKLIVNV
+235 VMADSAKLITNV

-265 IVRMLSPLEYAAGA
+265 IARMISPLGYAAGA
-279 VEKLAALDFRENDV
+279 VEKLATLDFRGDDEK
-293 RKEARFARLRDEAG
+293 KEARFAKLKDEAG

-322 VVADLKTQSKALF
+322 VVADLKVQSKALF

-345 ANTMANMKDTDRAV
+345 ANTMTNMKDTDRAV

-385 MIDEVNDNSE
+385 MIDKVNDNSE
-395 ALAKDADDMKE
+395 ALAKDADDMKA

-447 EVVSLITEIASQ
+447 EVVNLITEIASQ

-543 VIKGIIRLID
+543 VIKGIIGLID
-553 RIDGIATSVANMDK
+553 RIDSIAASVANMDK

-598 MAMGTIEGIAN
+598 MAMGTVEGIADD
-609 EAVQL
+609 AVQL
-614 KQIAQDLEDRMNAFV
+614 KKIAQDLEDRMKAFV

>member
-1 MLFKFIQLNLFTF
+1 MDVF
-14 YKKQTKL
+14 
-21 SENGIKIRK
+21 NGKVE
-30 DYLLTLPAQDGKI
+30 G
-43 TVVKWQYLMEKLKEK
+43 K
-58 YVQEEFFMRMKFY
+58 YVQEEFYMRMKFY

-95 FSIHQSRVSYKKV
+95 FSIHQSRVSYKKA

-176 IGKSVDN
+176 IGKSVEN
-183 AVVKSYVKDLKSGIV
+183 AIVKSYVKDLKSGIV

-235 VMEDSVKLIVNV
+235 VMADSVKLIVNV
-247 TAISVVIGLLA
+247 TVISVVIGLLA

-395 ALAKDADDMKE
+395 ALAKNADDMKE

-543 VIKGIIRLID
+543 VIKGIIGLID
-553 RIDGIATSVANMDK
+553 RIDGIAASVANMDK

-614 KQIAQDLEDRMNAFV
+614 KQIAQDLDDRMKAFV

>member
-1 MLFKFIQLNLFTF
+1 
-14 YKKQTKL
+14 
-21 SENGIKIRK
+21 
-30 DYLLTLPAQDGKI
+30 
-43 TVVKWQYLMEKLKEK
+43 
-58 YVQEEFFMRMKFY
+58 
-71 QSIKFRLIMV
+71 MV
-81 TLIVCIIMGGAINY
+81 I
-95 FSIHQSRVSYKKV
+95 F
-108 VWNYMNDIA
+108 
-117 IAYGRQVDN
+117 
-126 IIADLG
+126 
-132 TDKAF
+132 
-137 NPGVLQTILADVGL
+137 
-151 EGVSSSYGYIVD
+151 VD

-176 IGKSVDN
+176 IGKSVEN

-235 VMEDSVKLIVNV
+235 VMADSVKLIVNV
-247 TAISVVIGLLA
+247 TVISVVIGLLA

-345 ANTMANMKDTDRAV
+345 ANTMTNMKDTDRAV

-543 VIKGIIRLID
+543 VIKGIIGLID
-553 RIDGIATSVANMDK
+553 RIDGITTSVANMDK

-614 KQIAQDLEDRMNAFV
+614 KQIAQDLEDRMKAFV

>member
-1 MLFKFIQLNLFTF
+1 MVKF
-14 YKKQTKL
+14 
-21 SENGIKIRK
+21 
-30 DYLLTLPAQDGKI
+30 A
-43 TVVKWQYLMEKLKEK
+43 VKEQYLREKLKEK
-58 YVQEEFFMRMKFY
+58 YVQEEFYMRMKFY

-81 TLIVCIIMGGAINY
+81 TLIVCIIMGGTINY
-95 FSIHQSRVSYKKV
+95 FSIHKSRVSYKKV

-117 IAYGRQVDN
+117 AAYGRQVDN

-132 TDKAF
+132 ADKAF

-176 IGKSVDN
+176 IGKSVEN
-183 AVVKSYVKDLKSGIV
+183 AIVKSYVKDLKSGIV

-235 VMEDSVKLIVNV
+235 VMADSVKLIVNV
-247 TAISVVIGLLA
+247 TVISVVIGLLA

-385 MIDEVNDNSE
+385 MIDKVNDNSE

-543 VIKGIIRLID
+543 VIKGIIGLID
-553 RIDGIATSVANMDK
+553 RIDGIATSVASMEK

-614 KQIAQDLEDRMNAFV
+614 KQIAQDLEDRMKAFV

>member
-1 MLFKFIQLNLFTF
+1 MVKFAV
-14 YKKQTKL
+14 K
-21 SENGIKIRK
+21 EH
-30 DYLLTLPAQDGKI
+30 YLR
-43 TVVKWQYLMEKLKEK
+43 EKLKEK
-58 YVQEEFFMRMKFY
+58 YVQEEFYMRMKFY

-176 IGKSVDN
+176 IGKSVEN
-183 AVVKSYVKDLKSGIV
+183 AIVKSYVKDLKSGIV

-235 VMEDSVKLIVNV
+235 VMADSVKLIVNV
-247 TAISVVIGLLA
+247 TVISVVIGLLA

-395 ALAKDADDMKE
+395 ALAKNADDMKE

-543 VIKGIIRLID
+543 VIKGIIGLID

-614 KQIAQDLEDRMNAFV
+614 KQIAQDLEDRMKAFV